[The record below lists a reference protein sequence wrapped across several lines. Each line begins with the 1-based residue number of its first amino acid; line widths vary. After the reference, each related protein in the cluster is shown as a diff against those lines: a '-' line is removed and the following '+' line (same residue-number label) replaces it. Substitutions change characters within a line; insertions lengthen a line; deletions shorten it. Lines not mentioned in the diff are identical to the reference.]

1 MNDWYLF
8 FGFILLNAV
17 LYRIITRQ
25 IEKEFGIIEDEVSE
39 VSEAPDSAE
48 ETNYSHGNGYNKA
61 KQLIEKI
68 KYFGM
73 HFRIAK

>member
-25 IEKEFGIIEDEVSE
+25 IEKEFGIIEDEASE

-48 ETNYSHGNGYNKA
+48 ETNYSHGSGYNKA

>member
-1 MNDWYLF
+1 MNDWILF
-8 FGFILLNAV
+8 FEFILLNAV

-25 IEKEFGIIEDEVSE
+25 IEKEFGIIEIEASDS
-39 VSEAPDSAE
+39 SEAPDSAE
-48 ETNYSHGNGYNKA
+48 ETDKCHGRGYNKA

>member
-1 MNDWYLF
+1 MNDWILF
-8 FGFILLNAV
+8 FEFILLNAV

-25 IEKEFGIIEDEVSE
+25 IEKEFGIIEDEASE

-48 ETNYSHGNGYNKA
+48 ETNSSHGRGYNKA

>member
-1 MNDWYLF
+1 MNDWILF

-17 LYRIITRQ
+17 LYRIITHQ
-25 IEKEFGIIEDEVSE
+25 IEKEFGIIEDEATDSSE
-39 VSEAPDSAE
+39 VRDSGK
-48 ETNYSHGNGYNKA
+48 ETNNCHGRGYNKA